1 MSRYQPAT
9 EYAKQ
14 IREDLKV
21 RFPDLKFSVKSDYNS
36 IRIALMQAPKSPF
49 AGAYSTATYR
59 QINPYYIGD
68 SEVLNIY
75 GKEIFKAVSEI
86 VKKYHWDE
94 SRPEVDYFSC
104 AFYYSLNIGRWDKD
118 FEVKAKR

>member
-14 IREDLKV
+14 IREDLKK
-21 RFPDLKFSVKSDYNS
+21 RFSGLKFSVKSDYNS
-36 IRIALMQAPKSPF
+36 ISISLMQAPKSPL

-59 QINPYYIGD
+59 QVSPYYIGD
-68 SEVLNIY
+68 NEALNAY

-86 VKKYHWDE
+86 VNEYYWND
-94 SRPEVDYFSC
+94 SCPEIDYFNVS
-104 AFYYSLNIGRWDKD
+104 FYYSLNVGRWDKP
-118 FEVKAKR
+118 FEVKVK

>member
-14 IREDLKV
+14 IRQDLKA
-21 RFPDLKFSVKSDYNS
+21 RFPGLKFSVKSDYNS
-36 IRIALMQAPKSPF
+36 ISIALMQAPKSPF
-49 AGAYSTATYR
+49 TGEFSTATYR
-59 QINPYYIGD
+59 QVNPYYIGD

-94 SRPEVDYFSC
+94 SQAEIDYFCC
-104 AFYYSLNIGRWDKD
+104 AFYYSLNIGRWDKA
-118 FEVKAKR
+118 FEVKAK

>member
-14 IREDLKV
+14 IRQDLKA
-21 RFPDLKFSVKSDYNS
+21 RFPGLKFSVKSDYNS
-36 IRIALMQAPKSPF
+36 ISIALMQAPKSPF
-49 AGAYSTATYR
+49 TGEFSTAAYR

-94 SRPEVDYFSC
+94 SQAEIDYFCC
-104 AFYYSLNIGRWDKD
+104 AFYYSLNIGRWDKA
-118 FEVKAKR
+118 FEVKGK

>member
-14 IREDLKV
+14 IRQDLKL
-21 RFPDLKFSVKSDYNS
+21 RFPGLKFSVKSDYNHIS
-36 IRIALMQAPKSPF
+36 VSLMRAPKPVLANEFS
-49 AGAYSTATYR
+49 AGGYR
-59 QINPYYIGD
+59 QINQYYIGD
-68 SEVLNIY
+68 SEVLNAY
-75 GKEIFKAVSEI
+75 GKEIFKGVNEI

-104 AFYYSLNIGRWDKD
+104 AFYYNFNVGRWDKP
-118 FEVKAKR
+118 FEVKVK

>member
-21 RFPDLKFSVKSDYNS
+21 LLPGLKFSVKTDYNS
-36 IRIALMQAPKSPF
+36 ISISLMQAPKTVF
-49 AGAYSTATYR
+49 IRAFSTATYR
-59 QINPYYIGD
+59 QVNPYYIGD
-68 SEVLNIY
+68 SEVLNAY

-94 SRPEVDYFSC
+94 SRAEIDYFSC
-104 AFYYSLNIGRWDKD
+104 AFYYSLNVGRWDKA
-118 FEVKAKR
+118 FEVKVK